1 MTYAAAAL
9 AAFVT
14 AIITQAPPPLASGNY
29 SGLDKMTRPSATHEL
44 KQAVP
49 PEKRAYGRIVEVTPS
64 AQGLQPGPCGMP
76 IIAADPSVDPRFVI
90 TIPESERRE
99 AKIRTAEP
107 PKCEPVT
114 LVPAKKR

>member
-1 MTYAAAAL
+1 MDVDTL
-9 AAFVT
+9 LNFLLVLFFVLLGGVF
-14 AIITQAPPPLASGNY
+14 APNH
-29 SGLDKMTRPSATHEL
+29 K
-44 KQAVP
+44 
-49 PEKRAYGRIVEVTPS
+49 
-64 AQGLQPGPCGMP
+64 GMP
-76 IIAADPSVDPRFVI
+76 IIAADPSVDPKFVI